1 MDIYAVKDVH
11 TVAGLLKL
19 YFRSMEPS
27 LFHITDSAAV
37 KEFNDALGKT
47 KNWFQFSYLNSYRK

>member
-1 MDIYAVKDVH
+1 MDIHAVKDVH

-27 LFHITDSAAV
+27 LFHITDSVAA
-37 KEFNDALGKT
+37 KEFNDALGKR
-47 KNWFQFSYLNSYRK
+47 NSRSDYLL